1 MKTII
6 EMELTES
13 YDTMDPFIH
22 ENLFYVTEDIDILDL
37 NVSFQMEGEH
47 GLLEI
52 ADNQSKEVLWSNTW
66 DDHVKN
72 SSFVVS
78 LNHVEKENEYVVR
91 FTGTNIQYTKLIMF
105 TDDTLVKGREKPVK
119 PNSE

>member
-1 MKTII
+1 
-6 EMELTES
+6 MELTES
-13 YDTMDPFIH
+13 YDTTDPFIH

-119 PNSE
+119 PF